1 MVEHDYG
8 SAEIVLPV
16 KPKLL
21 PGLDV
26 LERGDGQVQFGVHSG
41 HSVVACDVSPDI
53 LSALRRLDGS
63 TSTTDL
69 LALAEGEHHAEELR
83 DLLTELTEL
92 GFLEDAD
99 EPRTDT
105 PVLRDASFWSL
116 RTGRTRRE
124 TTADRARYAVVVH
137 GVGRLTTTVACLLAA
152 AGVGHVRVETDGLV
166 GEEELGGGFSDAD
179 LGRQRRTATAELIQ
193 RVNPRVKT
201 GKLGRRPPDLAVLA
215 DAVVPAPELVAEL
228 VADGITH
235 LRAGVHD
242 GRGVVGP
249 LVIPGR
255 SSCLRCLDLHHADRD
270 GHWPLVASQLAGRRQ
285 RADLSDVSATA
296 ALACVQSLRAL
307 LSAERRPPTWETTLE
322 VDAFDGTVAHHPAPP
337 HPDCGCRPSAG
348 IPPMA

>member
-1 MVEHDYG
+1 MIEHDVV
-8 SAEIVLPV
+8 SAEVVLPV

-26 LERGDGQVQFGVHSG
+26 LERGGGQVQFGVDAQ
-41 HSVVACDVSPDI
+41 HSVVARDVPPDVI
-53 LSALRRLDGS
+53 SALRRLDGS

-69 LALAEGEHHAEELR
+69 LALAEGEHHVEQLR

-99 EPRTDT
+99 QPRTDT

-137 GVGRLTTTVACLLAA
+137 GAGRLTTAVACLLAA

-166 GEEELGGGFSDAD
+166 GEDELGGGFSDAD
-179 LGRQRRTATAELIQ
+179 LGRQRRTAAAELLQ

-201 GKLGRRPPDLAVLA
+201 GRLSGRLPDLAVLA
-215 DAVVPAPELVAEL
+215 DALVPAPELVAEL
-228 VADGITH
+228 VADGVTH
-235 LRAGVHD
+235 LRAGVRD
-242 GRGVVGP
+242 GRGFVGP

-255 SSCLRCLDLHHADRD
+255 TSCLRCVDLHHADRD
-270 GHWPLVASQLAGRRQ
+270 MRWPLVSSQLAGRRQ

-296 ALACVQSLRAL
+296 ALACTQSLRAL
-307 LSAERRPPTWETTLE
+307 LSAEQRPPTWETTLE
-322 VDAFDGTVAHHPAPP
+322 VDTFDGTIAHHPDPP
-337 HPDCGCRPSAG
+337 HPDCGCRPPGG
-348 IPPMA
+348 IPPTA